1 MLDDFPMKPQLC
13 APRLSPIQYV
23 VYDPLSAKSLLIY
36 FTNSPTTLPTTGAFV
51 AAVKTAAGRD
61 PTILG
66 KPEKYM
72 FEAITAIHSD
82 IKPERTLMIGDR
94 Y

>member
-1 MLDDFPMKPQLC
+1 M
-13 APRLSPIQYV
+13 
-23 VYDPLSAKSLLIY
+23 
-36 FTNSPTTLPTTGAFV
+36 
-51 AAVKTAAGRD
+51 AAVKTAAGRE